1 MNKVK
6 NKYYKI
12 NIVLLGALLILK
24 IVDIITTIY
33 GLKIKGVKELNPL
46 GFNLFSLILYSSLFL
61 ILFISVYLSRNI
73 KIGLIGFI
81 IIISFSIFIGFL
93 VVINNIRIIC
103 G

>member
-1 MNKVK
+1 MK

-12 NIVLLGALLILK
+12 SIVLLGVLLTLK

-33 GLKIKGVKELNPL
+33 GLKIGGVKELNPL
-46 GFNLFSLILYSSLFL
+46 GFSLFSLILYLSLVL
-61 ILFISVYLSRNI
+61 VLFIGIYLSRNI

-81 IIISFSIFIGFL
+81 IIISFSIFIGFFVL
-93 VVINNIRIIC
+93 VNNIKIIC

>member
-1 MNKVK
+1 MK

-12 NIVLLGALLILK
+12 SIILLGVLLILK

-33 GLKIKGVKELNPL
+33 GLKIEGVKELNPL
-46 GFNLFSLILYSSLFL
+46 GFNLFSLILYSSLFPV
-61 ILFISVYLSRNI
+61 LFIGIYLSRNI

-81 IIISFSIFIGFL
+81 IIISFSIFIGIYVL
-93 VVINNIRIIC
+93 INNIKIIC